1 MQDAMSSQYRFV
13 APDVAFWHLMA
24 TCVPWQQRSEELR
37 SSTLTATTWLLLLL
51 RRGRGS
57 CEQVISL
64 VVGDQ
69 ADLRANHLPHSM
81 SAGLV
86 IEGDEDC
93 EARQFQEQGVAAIEF
108 LHFAIPVVS
117 ELMHDA
123 RGHDVLKV

>member
-24 TCVPWQQRSEELR
+24 TCVPWQQRSEEFR
-37 SSTLTATTWLLLLL
+37 SSTLTVATWLLLLL

-64 VVGDQ
+64 AVGDQ
-69 ADLRANHLPHSM
+69 ADLRENHLPHM

-93 EARQFQEQGVAAIEF
+93 EAGQFQEQGVAAIEF
-108 LHFAIPVVS
+108 LHSAIPVVS

-123 RGHDVLKV
+123 CGHHALKV